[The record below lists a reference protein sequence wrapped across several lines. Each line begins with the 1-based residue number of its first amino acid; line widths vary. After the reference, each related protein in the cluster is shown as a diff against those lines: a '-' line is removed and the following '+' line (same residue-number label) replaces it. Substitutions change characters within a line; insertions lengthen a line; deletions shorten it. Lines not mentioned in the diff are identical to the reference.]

1 MFIHQT
7 VRRNRSE
14 FKIYFNGEYFNIPA
28 YTEEYLGMHYGVNF
42 MFPNKHFDYKKEATN
57 IKYFSIE
64 EMIGYRRNYIS

>member
-1 MFIHQT
+1 MINNLLDADDADDADFFLST
-7 VRRNRSE
+7 
-14 FKIYFNGEYFNIPA
+14 FIPA

>member
-1 MFIHQT
+1 
-7 VRRNRSE
+7 
-14 FKIYFNGEYFNIPA
+14 
-28 YTEEYLGMHYGVNF
+28 MHYGVNF